1 VHFLGVRE
9 LDPGEREDVA
19 AAGVQTGVPESGPVY
34 VHLDCDGIDPEVMPV
49 QFPVPGGLSLGEVR
63 DTLAGLAAE
72 GRLVGLEVTALEDPS
87 QAETVAGLLPIHHP
101 T

>member
-1 VHFLGVRE
+1 
-9 LDPGEREDVA
+9 
-19 AAGVQTGVPESGPVY
+19 
-34 VHLDCDGIDPEVMPV
+34 V
-49 QFPVPGGLSLGEVR
+49 QFPVPGGLSLGEVS
-63 DTLAGLAAE
+63 DTLAGLVAE